1 MRAHR
6 SPSLQRVPS
15 HRVPSHRVPFLG
27 LCLLLALV
35 VSLSAPSISDAQ
47 KQKAPAAPPQ
57 GVPNIAMPLPMGAQ
71 RGTTLE
77 LVLTGTNLGEPVSLQ
92 TSIPGLK
99 ATFPTDNDNGKDN
112 AKLRVSLE
120 VPKEAPMGYHTLRLA
135 TSRGVSNLR
144 LFCVDDLPQVP
155 ATDASKNKATA
166 PSVPVP
172 SVVFGRIDAEGANYL
187 KVGVQAGQRIS
198 FELIGRRL
206 GSPFDPQMAII
217 DSRNQRE
224 VAFSNDAPGLQ
235 TDPRITHTFKD
246 AGEYLIEIRDVMYRG
261 GADYVYRLRIGDF
274 PCATTP
280 VPMAAKRGSKVN
292 VQFAGPTVDGVAP
305 VEINVPSDPK
315 VNTVWVAP
323 KGPNGLYGWP
333 VALAISDV
341 EEVVEQEP
349 NDEPAKA
356 TRVPVPGGVTG
367 RFDKKGDIDH
377 YVFTLKKGKYAIEA
391 QTLELYSPTEVYMV
405 LKDSKGADVAK
416 LDPKGAPRIEYTA
429 PADGDYTLAVEH
441 LHYWFGPTESYHISI
456 APSEPTF
463 EVTLAS
469 EKFDVPAGSAA
480 LVPIQA
486 VTAKDFKGPIELSVV
501 GHPGITGSKVIDS
514 AAKAQPNQPLAMM
527 LVTASPDVPMGAYP
541 IRIQAKAKINGKD
554 VITQANARPA
564 VIAALGGLP
573 FPPRE
578 VNDQLT
584 VGVSEKPPFTLAA
597 KFEHPEAIREG
608 NAVLI
613 ITATRAEGFDAD
625 IALTPVGLPANVTS
639 TVKNVPKGMNEI
651 KGELKLA
658 KNAALG
664 DFPISFTGKAK
675 HNNKEYS
682 VIAPPLPL
690 VVVLPFDLKVEPAE
704 FKIETGEK
712 AKFKVIA
719 TRKGG
724 YAGPINL
731 EVRGLPT
738 GLTVPKVM
746 IDKDQTEAE
755 FEVTAAANSA
765 VGDKKDVNVLG
776 TATAAGNQQNATP
789 NFTVSVSK
797 K

>member
-6 SPSLQRVPS
+6 SVSL
-15 HRVPSHRVPFLG
+15 HRVPFVG
-27 LCLLLALV
+27 LCLLLALI
-35 VSLSAPSISDAQ
+35 VSLSAPSVSDAQ
-47 KQKAPAAPPQ
+47 KQKPAAPPQ
-57 GVPNIAMPLPMGAQ
+57 GVPTIAMPMPMGAQ

-77 LVLTGTNLGEPVSLQ
+77 LVLTGANLGEPVALQ

-99 ATFPTDNDNGKDN
+99 ATFPADNDNGKDN

-120 VPKEAPMGYHTLRLA
+120 VPKDSPLGYHTMRLA

-155 ATDASKNKATA
+155 ATDASKNRATA

-187 KVGVQAGQRIS
+187 KIGVQAGQRIS
-198 FELIGRRL
+198 FDLIGRRL

-217 DSRNQRE
+217 DPRNQRE
-224 VAFSNDAPGLQ
+224 LAFSNDAPGLQ
-235 TDPRITHTFKD
+235 TDPRITHTFKE

-280 VPMAAKRGSKVN
+280 IPMAAKRGSKVN
-292 VQFAGPTVDGVAP
+292 VNFAGPTVEGVAP
-305 VEINVPSDPK
+305 VEVNVPGDPAI
-315 VNTVWVAP
+315 NTVWVAP
-323 KGPNGLYGWP
+323 KGANGLSGWP

-341 EEVVEQEP
+341 DEVVEQEP

-367 RFDKKGDIDH
+367 RFSKKGTVHH
-377 YVFTLKKGKYAIEA
+377 YGFKLTKGKYAIEA

-405 LKDSKGADVAK
+405 LKDVKGAEVAK

-441 LHYWFGPTESYHISI
+441 LHYWFGPTESYHIRI

-514 AAKAQPNQPLAMM
+514 AAKAQPNQPIANM

-541 IRIQAKAKINGKD
+541 VRIQAKAKINGKD
-554 VITQANARPA
+554 VTGYANARPA
-564 VIAALGGLP
+564 LIAALGGLP

-578 VNDQLT
+578 LNDQFT
-584 VGVSEKPPFTLAA
+584 VGVSEKPPFTLAV
-597 KFEHPEAIREG
+597 KFEHPEAYREG
-608 NAVLI
+608 SAVLT
-613 ITATRAEGFDAD
+613 ITTTRAEGFDSD
-625 IALTPVGLPANVTS
+625 IALTAVGLPANVT
-639 TVKNVPKGMNEI
+639 TALKNVPKGMNEV
-651 KGELKLA
+651 KGDLKIA
-658 KNAALG
+658 KNAAMG

-682 VIAPPLPL
+682 VIAPPMAL
-690 VVVLPFDLKVEPAE
+690 VVALPFDLKVEPAQ

-712 AKFKVIA
+712 AKLKVIA

-724 YAGPINL
+724 YTGPINL
-731 EVRGLPT
+731 EVRNLPA
-738 GLTVPKVM
+738 GVTVPKGM

-755 FEVTAAANSA
+755 LEATATDKSA

-776 TATAAGNQQNATP
+776 TATTAGNQQNASG